1 MKIAPE
7 AALGAE
13 AMNAVR
19 ELLKCVPNMETLS
32 VRQELRLESGLRVDG
47 LVEFKHDDG
56 SYVLVIEV
64 KANGA
69 PRVVRSAVHQLWG
82 YLARAHQSG
91 LADSGRRLI
100 PMFVSAYLSPRSRA
114 ICRSN
119 KVAYLD
125 LLGNAYLVFGSVYI
139 ERTVAGRPRSETRA
153 LRSIFS
159 PKAGA
164 ILRVLL
170 RDPERAW
177 RVTDLAHAANAS
189 LGHVSNVRKAL
200 LDREWIQKQD
210 GGIVLTQPHALL
222 KTWREN
228 YRQPEGRRI
237 SGYTRFHGD
246 ELRQRL
252 SGKLNSIP
260 PRPRAVYSLHS
271 AAQWFAPYA
280 RSGTH
285 TFYAGERG
293 AHMLEETL
301 ELTPVPRG
309 ANVIVRIPTD
319 ESLFQ
324 DAARPAPGVF
334 CTSSIVTYLDLW
346 TGNDRDREA
355 AEYLA
360 ARCFPWS

>member
-1 MKIAPE
+1 MPK
-7 AALGAE
+7 
-13 AMNAVR
+13 AMNAAL
-19 ELLKCVPNMETLS
+19 ELLERVPNVETLS

-47 LVEFKHDDG
+47 FVEFKLGDD
-56 SYVLVIEV
+56 SYGLLIEV
-64 KANGA
+64 KLNGA
-69 PRVVRSAVHQLWG
+69 PRVVRSAVYQLWG
-82 YLARAHQSG
+82 YLADAHQSG

-100 PMFVSAYLSPRSRA
+100 PMFVSSYLSPKSRA
-114 ICRSN
+114 ICRSH

-125 LLGNAYLVFGSVYI
+125 LLGNAHLVFGSVYI

-170 RDPERAW
+170 RDPDRAW

-210 GGIVLTQPHALL
+210 GGIVLTQPDALL
-222 KTWREN
+222 KTWREK
-228 YRQPEGRRI
+228 YRRSEGRRI

-246 ELRQRL
+246 ELRQRM
-252 SGKLNSIP
+252 SGKLNSRP
-260 PRPRAVYSLHS
+260 PRPRAVYSSHS
-271 AAQWFAPYA
+271 AAQWFAPFA

-285 TFYAGERG
+285 TFYADGQG
-293 AHMLEETL
+293 AEMLRETL
-301 ELTPVPRG
+301 ELTRVPRG

-319 ESLFQ
+319 ESLFE
-324 DAARPAPGVF
+324 DAAQPAPDVF
-334 CTSSIVTYLDLW
+334 CTSPTITYLDLW
-346 TGNDRDREA
+346 AGNDRDREA
-355 AEYLA
+355 AEHLA
-360 ARCFPWS
+360 AECFPWS